1 MQVASRFTSMMV
13 DSEVVVLRRL
23 HGMLESD
30 VVDTRDAFS
39 DLMKAA
45 FEHGRLDAR
54 ALSDDLGYSFTTV
67 YRWIEGRNAP
77 HPSLWPCIIAWIMKA
92 IDAKIARYHCHANE
106 RLQA

>member
-1 MQVASRFTSMMV
+1 MQVARRFTSMMV
-13 DSEVVVLRRL
+13 DSEVSVLRRL
-23 HGMLESD
+23 HGMLEND

-54 ALSDDLGYSFTTV
+54 GLSDDLGYSFTTV

-77 HPSLWPCIIAWIMKA
+77 HPSLWPCIILWIMKA
-92 IDAKIARYHCHANE
+92 IDAKIAGYHCDTSE
-106 RLQA
+106 RMQA